1 MKRWTIRLLTLVIT
15 IHIGAASKAAPKK
28 VRTWKSI
35 REKTTC
41 EAVAPGSCIGEYG
54 FTIDASGN
62 FTAGPSPDG
71 GLHMQG
77 KLPPAELQKLQK
89 AIEDDAAKGANLPEM
104 CTASRAVPGTSDRL
118 TLTSRSGRDRVVYRR
133 EKPNETC
140 FTGNRDAAGK
150 LHDVMQALMAEHYPQ
165 HFPQ

>member
-1 MKRWTIRLLTLVIT
+1 MKRWTISLLTLAIT

-28 VRTWKSI
+28 VLTWKSI

-54 FTIDASGN
+54 FKIDASGK

-71 GLHMQG
+71 LHVQG
-77 KLPPAELQKLQK
+77 ALTPGELEKLQK
-89 AIEDDAAKGANLPEM
+89 AIEDDAAKGPNLPEM
-104 CTASRAVPGTSDRL
+104 CTASRMVPGTSNRL
-118 TLTSRSGRDRVVYRR
+118 TLTSRNGRDRVVYRR
-133 EKPNETC
+133 ERPNETC
-140 FTGNRDAAGK
+140 FTGNRDTATK
-150 LHDVMQALMAEHYPQ
+150 LHDVMQGLMAEHYPQ